1 VYKKAMTLASVN
13 PATGETLETFEQHDD
28 AELERRLALSAEA
41 FRAFRRTSFDE
52 RATLVRAMADVLDTD
67 REAFARTITLEMGKP
82 IAQARS
88 EVEKSAGVLR
98 FYADNAAAMLA
109 DEAVTSTAA
118 KHGVRLRY
126 EPVGP
131 VLAVMPWN
139 FPLWLVMRF
148 AAPALMAGDVA
159 LLKHAS
165 NVPRSALNIEDAA
178 RRAGFPEGVFQTLLI
193 GSSRVQAVLEDDR
206 VAAATLTGS
215 EDAGRSVAAIAGG
228 AIKKT
233 VMELGGADPFIVM
246 PSADIG
252 RAIEIGVWART
263 HDNGQ
268 SCISAKRFIVHE
280 AIADEYEERYAESMS
295 RLVVG
300 DPLDES
306 THVGPLANAQARDTV
321 NEQIA
326 DALAKGAK
334 ALCGGQPI
342 GGPGC
347 FVQPTA
353 LTGLS
358 PDMKVWREEV
368 FGPVAS
374 FFRVA
379 DIDEAIAIAN
389 DSDFGLGSS
398 AWTADKVE
406 QQRFADELE
415 SGMVFINAMTT
426 SCFDLPFGGVKRSGY
441 GRELT
446 AAGIREFTNLK
457 SIWLD

>member
-1 VYKKAMTLASVN
+1 
-13 PATGETLETFEQHDD
+13 
-28 AELERRLALSAEA
+28 
-41 FRAFRRTSFDE
+41 
-52 RATLVRAMADVLDTD
+52 
-67 REAFARTITLEMGKP
+67 
-82 IAQARS
+82 
-88 EVEKSAGVLR
+88 
-98 FYADNAAAMLA
+98 
-109 DEAVTSTAA
+109 
-118 KHGVRLRY
+118 
-126 EPVGP
+126 
-131 VLAVMPWN
+131 MPWN

-193 GSSRVQAVLEDDR
+193 SSSRVRAVLEDDR

-215 EDAGRSVAAIAGG
+215 EDAGRSVAAIAGN

-233 VMELGGADPFIVM
+233 VMELGGSDPFIVM
-246 PSADIG
+246 SSADIG
-252 RAIEIGVWART
+252 RTAEIGVWARA

-268 SCISAKRFIVHE
+268 SCISSKRFIVHD
-280 AIADEYEERYAESMS
+280 AIADEYQERYAALMS
-295 RLVVG
+295 KLVVG

-306 THVGPLANAQARDTV
+306 TQVGPLANAQARDTV

-326 DALAKGAK
+326 DALDKGAK
-334 ALCGGQPI
+334 ALCGGKPI

-379 DIDEAIAIAN
+379 DIDEAIAVAN

-398 AWTADKVE
+398 AWTADKGE

-415 SGMVFINAMTT
+415 AGMVFINSATT
-426 SCFDLPFGGVKRSGY
+426 SSFDLPFGGVKRSGY